1 MGKSNVHLKYGLD
14 QKVPMQQLW
23 LYSIQHLI
31 YFAAGTVVLPI
42 AVGIYLGLSQQEVA
56 EMLQRTFVL
65 CGITSYLQVKL
76 GHTYPIIDGPAGLW
90 ASMLIVMAVSASGME
105 SDLGDLR
112 TDLQMGIMIAG
123 IVVVLLAVTGLVNK
137 ISKLF
142 TPIVNGVIITLM
154 VLQMSAT
161 FIKGVLGITDENQA
175 ADGKSMIVFF
185 VTVAVILFVA
195 VYLGGFIQSVATLV
209 GVIAGWALAVL
220 MGLSTQRP
228 TTEGIVSLPKL
239 WPWGAPTFNLGVTV
253 ACVLGA
259 LVLLSM
265 SFASI
270 SSMAETVGE
279 EVTERKVSKSV
290 FFHGIST
297 LLTGLFSTIPFMPFV
312 SSTGVVLMT
321 RVAARKPFNIACLLM
336 VAFGIFSP
344 VAAFFASM
352 PSTVA
357 YATSM
362 VIFALILGQG
372 LKEFKKVDLGNREC
386 YIIGISMIC
395 GMGVMF
401 LSDEVFAAFPQTLQF
416 ILSNGLVVGT
426 ILAMALEQIFRKKRV
441 Y

>member
-42 AVGIYLGLSQQEVA
+42 AVGIYLGLSQQEIA

-90 ASMLIVMAVSASGME
+90 ASMLIVMAVSASGLG
-105 SDLGDLR
+105 SDLGGLR

-161 FIKGVLGITDENQA
+161 FIKGILGITDQNQA
-175 ADGKSMIVFF
+175 ADVKSIIVFF
-185 VTVAVILFVA
+185 ATVAVILFVA
-195 VYLGGFIQSVATLV
+195 VYLGGFIQSIATLV
-209 GVIAGWALAVL
+209 GVVVGWALVVL
-220 MGLSTQRP
+220 MGLPAERP
-228 TTEGIVSLPKL
+228 TAQGIVSLPKL
-239 WPWGAPTFNLGVTV
+239 WPWGTPTFDLGVTI

-279 EVTERKVSKSV
+279 EVTSKKVSKSV

-336 VAFGIFSP
+336 VVFGILSP

-401 LSDEVFAAFPQTLQF
+401 LSDEVFAAFPQTLHF